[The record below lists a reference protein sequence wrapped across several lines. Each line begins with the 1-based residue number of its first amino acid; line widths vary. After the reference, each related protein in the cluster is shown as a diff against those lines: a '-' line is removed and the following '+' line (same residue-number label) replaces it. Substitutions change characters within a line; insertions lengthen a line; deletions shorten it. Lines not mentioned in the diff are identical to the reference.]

1 MSIEK
6 SKKGLNVYIH
16 IPFCKSKCYYCD
28 FVSYANKSELMKD
41 YVEAVIE
48 EIKKAK
54 LDNISIDTV
63 YIGGGTPSI
72 LESEYIKR
80 ILKAINYGTEAEITI
95 EVNPGT
101 VTKQKLEDYK
111 NARYK

>member
-1 MSIEK
+1 MN
-6 SKKGLNVYIH
+6 KKGLNVYIH

-28 FVSYANKSELMKD
+28 FVSYPNKVELIED
-41 YVEAVIE
+41 YVEAVIA
-48 EIKKAK
+48 EIQSVD
-54 LDNISIDTV
+54 LSHRVIDTV

-80 ILKAINYGTEAEITI
+80 ILEAINYGKEAEITI
-95 EVNPGT
+95 EVNPGA
-101 VTKQKLEDYK
+101 VTKQKLQDYK

>member
-1 MSIEK
+1 MGIEK
-6 SKKGLNVYIH
+6 SKKELSIYIH

-28 FVSYANKSELMKD
+28 FVSYANKNELMKD

-48 EIKKAK
+48 EIKNYK

-72 LESEYIKR
+72 LESEYIKK
-80 ILKAINYGTEAEITI
+80 ILKSINYGTEAEITI